1 MRKQKIFKELKRFK
15 ENSQKFIKIFK
26 KVLDKRARLL
36 YNIQVLKIKKKNK
49 EVIFYAYLYG

>member
-15 ENSQKFIKIFK
+15 ENNQKFIKIFK
-26 KVLDKRARLL
+26 KVLDKTARLL

>member
-26 KVLDKRARLL
+26 KVLDKTARLL

>member
-1 MRKQKIFKELKRFK
+1 MRKQQIFKELKRFK
-15 ENSQKFIKIFK
+15 ENNQKFIKIFK
-26 KVLDKRARLL
+26 KVLDKTARLL